1 MAHDEAVIVMS
12 TWPAEEDPG
21 PAASALVE
29 ERLAACV
36 NVLPP
41 MDSVYRWKST
51 VERARERQVII
62 KTTRARLDP
71 MLARLRQL
79 HPYEVPETLVVP
91 IVGGGA
97 DYLAWLAGC
106 VAS

>member
-1 MAHDEAVIVMS
+1 MSHEEAVIVMS
-12 TWPAEEDPG
+12 TWPADEDPG

-41 MDSVYRWKST
+41 MDSVYRWKGT
-51 VERARERQVII
+51 VERARERQLVV

-91 IVGGGA
+91 VAGGGA